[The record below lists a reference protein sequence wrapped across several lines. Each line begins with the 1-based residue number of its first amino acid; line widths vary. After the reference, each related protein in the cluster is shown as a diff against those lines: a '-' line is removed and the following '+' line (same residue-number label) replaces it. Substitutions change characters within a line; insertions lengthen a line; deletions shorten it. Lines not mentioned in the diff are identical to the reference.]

1 MVGGRES
8 PIEKRQV
15 VANNVTRPKR
25 KVTLSF
31 AHNTNSIGPVL
42 HIHNGDS
49 AAQTARQSD
58 LPGKH
63 LAWREALVCGPAPGN
78 LSDEEFRDTRAK
90 YLADAYGAEVEECD
104 AELRHQDEAL
114 QRFSDHKEIVLWF
127 EHDLFCQIHLL
138 YLLNWFAKG
147 ELGGTKLSLICIG
160 EFPGIAD
167 FRGLGQLNAEQLAS
181 LFPQRREVTAA
192 QLDLGARAWAAYSS
206 SDPTTIEAILRS
218 DTTALSFL
226 RTALHKHLARFPS
239 RRNGLGRIEN
249 VALELIASGRHR
261 FADLFPDV
269 GKTDPVY
276 GFGDAQVFIEL
287 ERLAAA
293 SRPLLTMGNAA
304 TVSALN
310 SRQLLESSFQV
321 TELGEAVLRG
331 DEDFVRLNGI
341 DLWLGGV
348 HLEGDEAAWRW
359 DEAEDRLRKV

>member
-1 MVGGRES
+1 MPGREKTS
-8 PIEKRQV
+8 RIFRKGYSDE
-15 VANNVTRPKR
+15 THPKR
-25 KVTLSF
+25 RVTLSF
-31 AHNTNSIGPVL
+31 AHNTNSIGSVL

-49 AAQTARQSD
+49 TADTARQSD
-58 LPGKH
+58 LPGEH
-63 LAWREALVCGPAPGN
+63 SAWREALVCGPAPGN
-78 LSDEEFRDTRAK
+78 LSAEEFRNTRAA
-90 YLADAYGAEVEECD
+90 YLAEAYGVDFEKCA
-104 AELRHQDEAL
+104 AELRHQDGAL
-114 QRFSDHKEIVLWF
+114 QRFSDHEEIVLWF

-160 EFPGIAD
+160 EFAGIGD

-206 SDPTTIEAILRS
+206 SDPTTIEEIVKSNTSVLP
-218 DTTALSFL
+218 FL
-226 RTALHKHLARFPS
+226 ETALHKHLERFPS
-239 RRNGLGRIEN
+239 WRNGLGRIEN
-249 VALELIASGRHR
+249 VALELIASGRQR
-261 FADLFPDV
+261 FADLFPDI
-269 GKTDPVY
+269 GKADAAY

-287 ERLAAA
+287 KRLAAA

-321 TELGEAVLRG
+321 TELGEVVLRG

-348 HLEGDEAAWRW
+348 DLEGNEAAWRW
-359 DEAEDRLRKV
+359 DEAKDRIRKV